1 MRARAVVRRG
11 VRLGAIIG
19 AWPAAIAG
27 VLCLLVAF
35 VFLVGDL
42 YATAWVLTAVAG
54 LAVLGS
60 MAVGLTLG
68 AATGLALAVAPR
80 RLLARPP
87 LRGLLAALTAGLP
100 VAVLYVVLLTRCGY
114 TLASHP
120 LSTHLVGGA
129 GILTVALVAAARSGE
144 IAGYGTDR

>member
-1 MRARAVVRRG
+1 M
-11 VRLGAIIG
+11 
-19 AWPAAIAG
+19 
-27 VLCLLVAF
+27 
-35 VFLVGDL
+35 
-42 YATAWVLTAVAG
+42 
-54 LAVLGS
+54 
-60 MAVGLTLG
+60 
-68 AATGLALAVAPR
+68 
-80 RLLARPP
+80 
-87 LRGLLAALTAGLP
+87 AALTAGLP

>member
-42 YATAWVLTAVAG
+42 YATARVLTAVAG

-68 AATGLALAVAPR
+68 AATGLALAVAPGGCSPAR
-80 RLLARPP
+80 RFAGCWRHSPP
-87 LRGLLAALTAGLP
+87 GCRS
-100 VAVLYVVLLTRCGY
+100 RC
-114 TLASHP
+114 
-120 LSTHLVGGA
+120 ST
-129 GILTVALVAAARSGE
+129 SFS
-144 IAGYGTDR
+144 